1 MKPHE
6 LTKRSLE
13 KLDKLKKE
21 SYQNERQGK
30 SFYSRNKDFK
40 QGRVQEPLKDGAYG
54 ECSK

>member
-6 LTKRSLE
+6 LTKRPLE

-30 SFYSRNKDFK
+30 SFYSRSKDFE
-40 QGRVQEPLKDGAYG
+40 QGRVQEPLKENANDQRRT
-54 ECSK
+54 

>member
-13 KLDKLKKE
+13 KLDKLKRE
-21 SYQNERQGK
+21 SCENERQGK

-40 QGRVQEPLKDGAYG
+40 QGRVQEPLKENVND
-54 ECSK
+54 